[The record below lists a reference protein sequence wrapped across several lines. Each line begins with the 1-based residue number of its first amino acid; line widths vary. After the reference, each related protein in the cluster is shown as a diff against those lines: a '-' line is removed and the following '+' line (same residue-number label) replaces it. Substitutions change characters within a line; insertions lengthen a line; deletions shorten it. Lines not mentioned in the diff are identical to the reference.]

1 MQIVNQRIRLAI
13 DTSQMG
19 GINDVL
25 TGANPQFWNGV
36 DLQIELGL
44 FYGSTLVDVSNF
56 DSITVD
62 LKESDPRTGLPLMSR
77 TIASGSLNPGLTL
90 TAWNGGAPS
99 DCHALAVFTNEE
111 SNLYLSDDAVT
122 FWLVVSALTND
133 SPGHK
138 IVLGATPIVV
148 QEGGEGVEPPASVVN
163 PTYYTAAQSDA
174 RYAVAVNLTSINNAI
189 ATLNSEMTSVT
200 ATANA
205 AMPKS
210 GGTFTGAVTIT
221 GLSGVLQ
228 ATSGLISG
236 SATTSVLP
244 EGTNLYWTQTRFNTA
259 LAAVSG
265 AASGV
270 CPLDSTSH
278 IPASFLPSLA
288 FNTTYVV
295 ASQSAMLALSANPG
309 DIAVRTDLSE
319 TFILTATPA
328 STLGNWTQL
337 LQPSSAVTSVNS
349 LTGAVTLTTTN
360 IAEGTN
366 LYYTTA
372 RVSAAALATGLT
384 GFSSATGGTVTSGDT
399 ILSALGKFEN
409 RMALND
415 AKTSAAGYAK
425 LDGSLAFTGMI
436 NFSGAGNAGIQLSNL
451 TDTQRAALSALDG
464 MLIYNTTLSCVQ
476 YYNGTWLTLGAG
488 GSAGWWNGAGAPA
501 STLGNN
507 GDYYLNTANGSIYL
521 KSSGSWA
528 VIYANG
534 ATLGGALTFTP
545 LLNPAINFGNNWT
558 FNALTATTFSWQ
570 LGVEQIFFF
579 TQIVGG
585 LRNGY
590 VDCYMQNGRFY
601 AYQGIF
607 DSGGNQLITAQQ
619 HGWGA
624 PTGTLSR
631 SALNTGTATLANV
644 AQTLGALIT
653 DLETHG
659 LIGA

>member
-19 GINDVL
+19 SINDVL

-36 DLQIELGL
+36 DLQVELGF

-90 TAWNGGAPS
+90 NAWNGGAPA

-174 RYAVAVNLTSINNAI
+174 RYAIAVDLTSINSHLS
-189 ATLNSEMTSVT
+189 TLDSEVAAAAAT
-200 ATANA
+200 ATAA
-205 AMPKS
+205 LPKT
-210 GGTFTGAVTIT
+210 GGTMSGALTIT
-221 GLSGVLQ
+221 GLSGILQ
-228 ATSGLISG
+228 AASGLISG
-236 SATTSVLP
+236 SATTSALP

-309 DIAVRTDLSE
+309 DIAVRTDLS
-319 TFILTATPA
+319 
-328 STLGNWTQL
+328 
-337 LQPSSAVTSVNS
+337 

-360 IAEGTN
+360 IAESTN

-372 RVSAAALATGLT
+372 RVNAAALATSLT

-436 NFSGAGNAGIQLSNL
+436 NFSGTGNAGIQLSNL

-488 GSAGWWNGAGAPA
+488 GSAGWWNGSGAPA

-534 ATLGGALTFTP
+534 ATLGGTLTFTP

-570 LGVEQIFFF
+570 LGVEQIFYF
-579 TQIVGG
+579 TQITSGG
-585 LRNGY
+585 RTGA

-601 AYQGIF
+601 AYEGIW
-607 DSGGNQLITAQQ
+607 DSGGNQVVTSQQ

-624 PTGTLSR
+624 PTGTISR
-631 SALNTGTATLANV
+631 SSLNTGTATLANV

>member
-1 MQIVNQRIRLAI
+1 MQISNQRIRLAI
-13 DTSQMG
+13 DTAQMG
-19 GINDVL
+19 SINDVL

-44 FYGSTLVDVSNF
+44 FYGSTLVDISNF

-62 LKESDPRTGLPLMSR
+62 IKEAEPRTGLPIMSR
-77 TIASGSLNPGLTL
+77 TIASGSLNTGLTL
-90 TAWNGGAPS
+90 NAWNGGAPA

-111 SNLYLSDDAVT
+111 TNLYLSDDSVT
-122 FWLVVSALTND
+122 FWLVISALTND

-138 IVLGATPIVV
+138 VVLGATPIVV

-174 RYAVAVNLTSINNAI
+174 RYTLAVDLTSINSHLSA
-189 ATLNSEMTSVT
+189 LDSEVAAVTS
-200 ATANA
+200 TANA

-210 GGTFTGAVTIT
+210 GGTFSGAVSIT
-221 GLSGVLQ
+221 GLSGVLK
-228 ATSGLISG
+228 APGGVVTGG
-236 SATTSVLP
+236 TTTGDLP
-244 EGTNLYWTQTRFNTA
+244 EGANLYWTQTRFNTA

-278 IPASFLPSLA
+278 IPASYLPSLA
-288 FNTTYVV
+288 FNNTYVV
-295 ASQSAMLALSANPG
+295 ASQAAMLALSANPG

-319 TFILTATPA
+319 TFILAATPA

-372 RVSAAALATGLT
+372 RANAAALATSLT
-384 GFSSATGGTVTSGDT
+384 GFSSASGGTVTSGDT
-399 ILSALGKFEN
+399 ILSALGKLEN
-409 RMALND
+409 RTALND
-415 AKTSAAGYAK
+415 AKLTGSDRVK
-425 LDGSLAFTGMI
+425 LDGSTAMTGML
-436 NFSGAGNAGIQLSNL
+436 NFSGAANAGVQLSNL
-451 TDTQRAALSALDG
+451 TDTQRAALTALDG

-476 YYNGTWLTLGAG
+476 FYNGAWLTLGSG
-488 GSAGWWNGAGAPA
+488 GSAGWWNGGGAPA
-501 STLGNN
+501 SSLGNN

-528 VIYANG
+528 VIYSGG
-534 ATLGGALTFTP
+534 ATLTSALNLTP

-558 FNALTATTFSWQ
+558 FNALTPTTFSWQ
-570 LGVEQIFFF
+570 LAAQQIFYF
-579 TQIVGG
+579 TQITSGPRTG
-585 LRNGY
+585 A

-601 AYQGIF
+601 AYEGVF
-607 DSGGNQLITAQQ
+607 DGSANQLLTFRQT
-619 HGWGA
+619 GWGA
-624 PTGTLSR
+624 PAGTLSR
-631 SALNTGTATLANV
+631 AALNTGTATASQV
-644 AQTLGALIT
+644 AQTLGALIA
-653 DLETHG
+653 DLTTHG
-659 LIGA
+659 LIGP